1 LSTRQT
7 NTTICLWGGFFNALL
22 ANLIYISGRLIFL
35 ATEIGEISSAFVFST
50 LMHQYSM
57 MSKDYDRHTDLDL
70 AMILFVFLD

>member
-1 LSTRQT
+1 
-7 NTTICLWGGFFNALL
+7 
-22 ANLIYISGRLIFL
+22 LIFS
-35 ATEIGEISSAFVFST
+35 ATRIGEISSAFVFST